1 MPTIDATIGGTR
13 AGNGTAAN
21 DGTCVGSPAVPID
34 VDAPSATA
42 GEREAHGQENDNDI
56 YNVWNY
62 GFKVLLGS
70 KCGFCGFSQQSG
82 GKTRLRMHLARIPGD
97 VKPCEKAPAHV
108 KNAMKKAHDLGQLR
122 RKENKEYKQS
132 RDNRLLQEAGGNPRI
147 SVPID
152 EDEQVR
158 LAKERSLRD
167 LGGPSRGNSRIIA
180 KESGQPR
187 IDTAM
192 RPAIIEQL
200 GEAWAKWFHA
210 NDIAGRKADCPY
222 FRVAMRLT
230 QQLGE
235 TSRLFTGSD
244 IDGRFLDANYQDVQQ
259 VVEELKRNWKQYGVT
274 LMCDSWTG
282 TTSMSIINFM
292 VHCNGRLFFHKSINA
307 SAEIQNA
314 EFLYKE
320 IKKVIVDEIGHENV
334 VQIVTDNGANYK
346 KACGKLIEEYN
357 KIVWQ
362 PCAAHTI
369 NLMLKDIGK
378 FSEIDDVVSAA
389 RRIVKF
395 FHSHNRLLDEMKRK
409 IGGQLVR
416 PNATR
421 FGTVFMFL
429 QSFWDRKDKF
439 RQWMVSDE
447 WKELDWNHEPE
458 YKFVDDCL
466 SSPCWWDQVKGVM
479 DTLGPLYVVLRYAD
493 GDNGTVSGFMPRM
506 MIALKELETCFGEG
520 TQMFKRYMSHI
531 SKRVLYLYEDTLI
544 VAAAVLDPVGHY
556 QLHLCENYDY
566 VKSLEETIERL
577 ADSIDSGLMALSQFQ
592 AFKSFSGKFG
602 GPMARRAVGQISA
615 TEWWTLF
622 GGEVKELQ
630 RYAIRI
636 VSQCVSSSGCERNW
650 STFALVH
657 TKVRNRI
664 GYEKLEKLVYVRHN
678 LKLRLK
684 YDEMERVNHSQEE
697 VDPCALLM
705 DAALFDESNPIM
717 EWLNSSSEDTFM
729 SLEQMIS
736 RSRKRKMA
744 SAGKKNGKRGRIC
757 EDEDNFLDNESDND
771 RDTPPGSPSYSDS
784 ADDGDHL
791 DSGEDGERDEF
802 AAPTRCVEEQHG
814 TENANNRMK
823 RARKEK
829 RKEGFVY

>member
-1 MPTIDATIGGTR
+1 
-13 AGNGTAAN
+13 
-21 DGTCVGSPAVPID
+21 
-34 VDAPSATA
+34 
-42 GEREAHGQENDNDI
+42 
-56 YNVWNY
+56 
-62 GFKVLLGS
+62 
-70 KCGFCGFSQQSG
+70 
-82 GKTRLRMHLARIPGD
+82 MHLARIPGD

-167 LGGPSRGNSRIIA
+167 LGGPTRGNSRIIA

-200 GEAWAKWFHA
+200 GEAWAKWFQA

-244 IDGRFLDANYQDVQQ
+244 IDGRFLDANYKDVQKT
-259 VVEELKRNWKQYGVT
+259 VEELKRNWKQYGVT

-314 EFLYKE
+314 DFLYKE
-320 IKKVIVDEIGHENV
+320 IKKVVVDEIGHENV

-395 FHSHNRLLDEMKRK
+395 FHSHNRLHDEMKRK

-447 WKELDWNHEPE
+447 WKDSDWNHESE
-458 YKFVDDCL
+458 YQFVDDCL
-466 SSPCWWDQVKGVM
+466 SSPCWWNQVKDVM

-493 GDNGTVSGFMPRM
+493 GDNGTISGFMPRM
-506 MIALKELETCFGEG
+506 MIALKELESRFGEG
-520 TQMFKRYMSHI
+520 TLLFKRYMSHI

-556 QLHLCENYDY
+556 QLHLCENYDH
-566 VKSLEETIERL
+566 VKSLEEAIEKL

-602 GPMARRAVGQISA
+602 GPMARRAVGQMSA

-630 RYAIRI
+630 KYAIRI

-657 TKVRNRI
+657 TKVRNRM

-684 YDEMERVNHSQEE
+684 YDEVERGNHSQEE
-697 VDPCALLM
+697 VDPCSLIM

-717 EWLNSSSEDTFM
+717 EWLNSSASEDTFM

-744 SAGKKNGKRGRIC
+744 SVGKKNGKKARIC
-757 EDEDNFLDNESDND
+757 DDEDNFLVNESDTD

-784 ADDGDHL
+784 S
-791 DSGEDGERDEF
+791 DSQSAEDGRLVNGKDGEGDEF
-802 AAPTRCVEEQHG
+802 DAPTRHAEEQDA
-814 TENANNRMK
+814 ENANVRMK
-823 RARKEK
+823 RARKPK
-829 RKEGFVY
+829 RKEGFLY